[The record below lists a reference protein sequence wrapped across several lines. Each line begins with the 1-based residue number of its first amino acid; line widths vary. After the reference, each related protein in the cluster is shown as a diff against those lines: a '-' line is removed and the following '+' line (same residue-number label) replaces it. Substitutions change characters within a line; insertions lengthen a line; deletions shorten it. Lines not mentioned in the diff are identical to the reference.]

1 MMKAKKFFSR
11 LAIAVLTLCM
21 MFGTLFAFAACN
33 DGTRGGGDVNIVLSA
48 TNATVQVG
56 KTFRLTGTLE
66 LDGAKITWSS
76 EDESIATV
84 SATGVIKG
92 VKVGKTNIK
101 ATYENI
107 SAKCE
112 VTVIDEVTV
121 SLNKTE
127 LALNVGAEE
136 TLTATASNGGTVAW
150 SSSDASVAKVEGGK
164 VTALKEGTAYIYAEC
179 DGTRATC
186 EVTVTDPSRKKITK
200 CAFDQ
205 ITELDTMFYFDVDGA
220 TASVDDMYYSV
231 ADETYHAKFD
241 NSGWAWYGF
250 QLFFIK
256 SDIEGSNNT
265 MSFTLNSSAAGHITV
280 NGTPITLVVGD
291 NDISLDNNTGSL
303 SMQFGLDNG
312 QNANDITG
320 TVTVTISK
328 LTFTPYT
335 PEKLTAPTAFTLDA
349 QNKKITVTDTAN
361 ADHVQ
366 SYRVVFYQDNEK
378 KGEAVLDKDGK
389 FDDGKIPDGEYTL
402 KVYAYSTGKY
412 TSSDEFGPDP
422 AVTYTVANGGIQYDL
437 TFKAEADIDEGTW
450 YYWKDAS
457 TVTAKFQGG
466 KLNVEF
472 TNNTGNWYA
481 TQLFYLDPVA
491 DKTRPNNKITF
502 TLKSNK
508 AGHISVNGNVIEIKE
523 ADIDKEV
530 EYSVYN
536 LGSGK
541 ATVSIQMGVNGSG
554 IDISDANMTFTFE
567 DPMVSTYEPQKLATP
582 SIAIDSETLG
592 VTITDD
598 TNDAANVDGYG
609 VYIYDSEQKLV
620 QKMTLAEKTGTLEM
634 SSLAAGTYTVKVTAI
649 GSGRFA
655 ESDMSEGIEVTPPV
669 LDAITVAISE
679 NTLTVTDTN
688 DSTNVVSYLVKI
700 YKENDLYAVMTG
712 TEKIFAIDPTSF
724 VTGTYTV
731 KATAIGKAPYLSSP
745 ESQGVEYNVE
755 NANGTDYA
763 MANGDEAASLNET
776 NAGKWIYWNDQNWCG
791 SATAVTKAQNSG
803 DNIVLNYSCSSGAC
817 SYGIQLFKKITT
829 LNTGDKYVVKFTLYS
844 EKDVTV
850 ALYGTTYTLKAG
862 EAKEIEVEVTQAEGK
877 ASISIQIDVKNG
889 DDNVLVLGGIIV
901 TSASTEDTPAE

>member
-1 MMKAKKFFSR
+1 MKAKRVFSR
-11 LAIAVLTLCM
+11 FAIAVLTLCM

-33 DGTRGGGDVNIVLSA
+33 DGTTPDGDVNIVLSA
-48 TNATVQVG
+48 TTATVQVG

-107 SAKCE
+107 SATCE

-200 CAFDQ
+200 CAFDD

-231 ADETYHAKFD
+231 ADQTYHAKFD

-320 TVTVTISK
+320 TVTITISK

-361 ADHVQ
+361 DGHAQ

-437 TFKAEADIDEGTW
+437 TFKAEADIDDGTW

-491 DKTRPNNKITF
+491 DKSRPNNKITF

-508 AGHISVNGNVIEIKE
+508 AGHISVNGNIIEIKE

-567 DPMVSTYEPQKLATP
+567 DPMVSTFEPQKLATP
-582 SIAIDSETLG
+582 SIAFGENYAY
-592 VTITDD
+592 TITDE
-598 TNDAANVDGYG
+598 TNEAGTVTGYDIALYNG
-609 VYIYDSEQKLV
+609 DKLV
-620 QKMTLAEKTGTLEM
+620 TTVKATEKTGTLDI
-634 SSLAAGTYTVKVTAI
+634 SKIVSGTYTAKVIAVGTGRYQSSDASDGVSVDIVNAEGVKYDMATDKGAADAEKDPGTWYVWAGLWDWTSGASNATVTSAKYDNGTITLTFKLEGGANGNAWGLQINYVNPDYEAGTQYSFDIVSTADINIQVESGSSDAISVTANESKHI
-649 GSGRFA
+649 TGGSDGSFYLQVNVGA
-655 ESDMSEGIEVTPPV
+655 NGVVEATITITNVKWEAPDQGGEGGGEVTP
-669 LDAITVAISE
+669 E
-679 NTLTVTDTN
+679 
-688 DSTNVVSYLVKI
+688 
-700 YKENDLYAVMTG
+700 
-712 TEKIFAIDPTSF
+712 
-724 VTGTYTV
+724 
-731 KATAIGKAPYLSSP
+731 P
-745 ESQGVEYNVE
+745 E
-755 NANGTDYA
+755 
-763 MANGDEAASLNET
+763 ET
-776 NAGKWIYWNDQNWCG
+776 
-791 SATAVTKAQNSG
+791 
-803 DNIVLNYSCSSGAC
+803 
-817 SYGIQLFKKITT
+817 
-829 LNTGDKYVVKFTLYS
+829 
-844 EKDVTV
+844 
-850 ALYGTTYTLKAG
+850 
-862 EAKEIEVEVTQAEGK
+862 
-877 ASISIQIDVKNG
+877 
-889 DDNVLVLGGIIV
+889 
-901 TSASTEDTPAE
+901 DTPAA